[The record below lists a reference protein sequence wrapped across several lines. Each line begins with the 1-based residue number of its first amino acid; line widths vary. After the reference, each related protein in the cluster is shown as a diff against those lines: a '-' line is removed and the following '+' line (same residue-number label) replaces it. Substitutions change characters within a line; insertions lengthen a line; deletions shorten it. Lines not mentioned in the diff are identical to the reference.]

1 MIANQIG
8 YYSLIL
14 GLLISVLICGVS
26 IKDFN
31 NNNKQIS
38 QNTLSLS
45 FLQLVFVIV
54 SFLSLILSFI
64 NSDFSNETVFNNSHT
79 TKPLFYKISGAWGN
93 HEGSLLLWLLVL
105 TLFIFIFLIKSREQ
119 PKKYRILTL
128 LFQQVIIIGFFLF
141 VLMTSNPFNYLFPIP
156 LEGLGLNPILQD
168 PALAIH
174 PPILYLG
181 YVGTSIIFS
190 SSLAAVTQNYISKE
204 WGKHIKKWI
213 LVSWIF
219 LTIGIM
225 LGSIWAYYE
234 LGWGGFWF
242 WDPVENVSLMPWLTL
257 TALLHC
263 IVVLERKA
271 TLTSWVVILS
281 ITTFTLSMCGTF
293 LVRSGILNSVHTF
306 ANDPARGIFI
316 LIFLFVLITL
326 SLGIFFFF
334 HKENNKS
341 SNNLFWLSRET
352 SILINNWFMMYF
364 LSVIL
369 IGTVYPIFLDV
380 ISSEKISVGPPFYQ
394 KLIVPFLIPF
404 LLFMSLGPRLK
415 WIKSKIENKKSLII
429 TFIISVMLTFFI
441 IKNLTTDLL
450 FYTVLISAAFFLFFT
465 TLKELFIKKFNNVSQ
480 TVAHFGFSLLILSIL
495 FNSILSSEIITNI
508 KIGEKYN
515 YSKGEIFFKKIEE
528 RKESNFNSIIAY
540 FEIKDENGKI
550 IELKPEIRVYNQP
563 IIITSE
569 ADIRTTLLEDKFLV
583 MNLVK
588 GNEYFNIRYQVKPFM
603 VWIWISVLILSFGGL
618 ISVLKKD
625 MKNKFNLFIIITF
638 LSFCFVIFYK
648 GLNAPNTYAPKISG
662 KKHIPI
668 FKAKDFNS
676 SLYLNSKKIFEE
688 DIFYIVNIWASWC
701 VPCRESTPLLMEL
714 SKNQSVKLI
723 GINYRDNLNNAKD
736 FINKFG
742 NPYSQVI
749 IDNDGVHSIEFGAYG
764 VPRNFYN

>member
-1 MIANQIG
+1 MLANQIG

-14 GLLISVLICGVS
+14 GLLLSVLLCGVS
-26 IKDFN
+26 IKDFSN
-31 NNNKQIS
+31 SNKQIS
-38 QNTLSLS
+38 QNILSLS

-54 SFLSLILSFI
+54 SFLSLIISFI

-79 TKPLFYKISGAWGN
+79 TKPLFYKISGTWGN

-105 TLFIFIFLIKSREQ
+105 TLFIFLFLIKSREQ

-128 LFQQVIIIGFFLF
+128 LFQQIIIIGFFLF

-156 LEGLGLNPILQD
+156 NEGLGLNPILQD

-190 SSLAAVTQNYISKE
+190 SSLAAVTQNYVSKQ
-204 WGKHIKKWI
+204 WGQHIKKWV

-263 IVVLERKA
+263 IVVLERRA
-271 TLTSWVVILS
+271 ALTSWVVILS

-316 LIFLFVLITL
+316 LIFLFVLIVL
-326 SLGIFFFF
+326 SVGIFFIF

-341 SNNLFWLSRET
+341 STNFFWLSKET

-364 LSVIL
+364 LSVVL

-415 WIKSKIENKKSLII
+415 WIKSKIENKNSLII

-480 TVAHFGFSLLILSIL
+480 TVSHFGFSLLILSIL

-508 KIGEKYN
+508 KIGERYDYN
-515 YSKGEIFFKKIEE
+515 KGEIFFKKIEE
-528 RKESNFNSIIAY
+528 K
-540 FEIKDENGKI
+540 KK
-550 IELKPEIRVYNQP
+550 V
-563 IIITSE
+563 
-569 ADIRTTLLEDKFLV
+569 
-583 MNLVK
+583 
-588 GNEYFNIRYQVKPFM
+588 
-603 VWIWISVLILSFGGL
+603 IL
-618 ISVLKKD
+618 
-625 MKNKFNLFIIITF
+625 T
-638 LSFCFVIFYK
+638 
-648 GLNAPNTYAPKISG
+648 P
-662 KKHIPI
+662 
-668 FKAKDFNS
+668 
-676 SLYLNSKKIFEE
+676 SL
-688 DIFYIVNIWASWC
+688 
-701 VPCRESTPLLMEL
+701 PLL
-714 SKNQSVKLI
+714 K
-723 GINYRDNLNNAKD
+723 
-736 FINKFG
+736 
-742 NPYSQVI
+742 
-749 IDNDGVHSIEFGAYG
+749 
-764 VPRNFYN
+764 